1 MLLPYKRQV
10 NVTKEEQLNKFII
23 ILRDLIIDENLSL
36 DENFVMFEAL
46 ACVAKDLLRIT
57 MEDYQALQLTEQ
69 TLKDMSDNV
78 TIH

>member
-1 MLLPYKRQV
+1 
-10 NVTKEEQLNKFII
+10 
-23 ILRDLIIDENLSL
+23 
-36 DENFVMFEAL
+36 MFEAL
-46 ACVAKDLLRIT
+46 ACVANDLLKIT

>member
-1 MLLPYKRQV
+1 M
-10 NVTKEEQLNKFII
+10 TKEEQLNKFIV

-36 DENFVMFEAL
+36 DENFIMFEAL
-46 ACVAKDLLRIT
+46 ACVAKDLLQVT

>member
-1 MLLPYKRQV
+1 M
-10 NVTKEEQLNKFII
+10 TKEEQLNKFII

-36 DENFVMFEAL
+36 DENFIMFEAL
-46 ACVAKDLLRIT
+46 ACVAKDLLQVT

>member
-1 MLLPYKRQV
+1 
-10 NVTKEEQLNKFII
+10 VTKEEQLNKFII

-69 TLKDMSDNV
+69 TLKDMSDNI

>member
-1 MLLPYKRQV
+1 M
-10 NVTKEEQLNKFII
+10 TKEEPLSNYII
-23 ILRDLIIDENLSL
+23 KIRDLVIDENCSL
-36 DENFVMFEAL
+36 DENFIMFEAL
-46 ACVAKDLLRIT
+46 AIVAKDLLKVT

>member
-1 MLLPYKRQV
+1 M
-10 NVTKEEQLNKFII
+10 TKEEQLSDYII
-23 ILRDLIIDENLSL
+23 KIRDLVIDENCSL
-36 DENFVMFEAL
+36 DDNFIMFEAL
-46 ACVAKDLLRIT
+46 AIVAKDLLKVT

>member
-1 MLLPYKRQV
+1 M
-10 NVTKEEQLNKFII
+10 TKEEQLNKFIV

-36 DENFVMFEAL
+36 DENFIMFEAL
-46 ACVAKDLLRIT
+46 ACVAKDLLQVT

-69 TLKDMSDNV
+69 TLKDMSDNI

>member
-1 MLLPYKRQV
+1 M
-10 NVTKEEQLNKFII
+10 TKEEQLNKFII

-36 DENFVMFEAL
+36 DENFIMFEAL
-46 ACVAKDLLRIT
+46 ACVAKDLLQVT

-69 TLKDMSDNV
+69 TLKDMSDNI